1 MMRWQAAIVAGLA
14 GFMLAGSAAANQLA
28 YPGDVPSERVI
39 RAQKKAEKAFEAGD
53 YDRAM
58 WFYRKELAPIGDK
71 YSQYMI
77 GHMYANGLG
86 VTRNVVR
93 AAAWFQ
99 VAAERGH
106 EGIIETSEAFQQQL
120 SPEQV
125 VAASQTA
132 ETLREE
138 LGDIALLK
146 REIRRDMDR
155 LRDVTGTRT
164 ASCDSRPGTVFLP
177 FALQRQFPVSRYCE
191 ILNARIDERV
201 AYIQGYVT
209 YGPLELLPDEE
220 DEDAETEE

>member
-1 MMRWQAAIVAGLA
+1 MTRWHAAIVAGLV
-14 GFMLAGSAAANQLA
+14 GLMLIGAAAANQLA
-28 YPGDVPSERVI
+28 YPGDIPSDRVI

-86 VTRNVVR
+86 VARNVVR

-120 SPEQV
+120 SPEQLT
-125 VAASQTA
+125 AASQTA
-132 ETLREE
+132 ERLREE

-146 REIRRDMDR
+146 REIRRDLDR

-164 ASCDSRPGTVFLP
+164 ASCDARPGTVFLP

-220 DEDAETEE
+220 DEAETEE